1 VDRRFNSILTI
12 FFDFSHLLSRLNLIV
27 CGAFFVRWNDSI
39 AHHCSNAPRRELPR
53 EPLPTNRVKAPIQ
66 TLPSVSARLLPPTA
80 AIMSSGHDPSNPSE
94 IGYLPVHALTVRQH
108 PTNVRQQHP
117 TNVLQHPILHVSAPI
132 LNKNTCTYL
141 LIIQ

>member
-1 VDRRFNSILTI
+1 VKRQASEIKKPNS
-12 FFDFSHLLSRLNLIV
+12 D
-27 CGAFFVRWNDSI
+27 GAGE
-39 AHHCSNAPRRELPR
+39 APRRELPR

-94 IGYLPVHALTVRQH
+94 IGYLPAHALTV
-108 PTNVRQQHP
+108 QQHP
-117 TNVLQHPILHVSAPI
+117 TNVLQQHPILHVSAPI

-141 LIIQ
+141 LMIQ